1 MGGLFHQ
8 FPIVRKH
15 LRRFVVFL
23 AIVSALLLSPVARA
37 LDVPARPTEWVT
49 DGAGVLS
56 AADRQA
62 LNEKLEA
69 FAQRSGSQFLV
80 FVYPS
85 LEGEAIED
93 FTIRAAE
100 QWKTKQDRAL
110 IIFVFVQERKVRIEV
125 GYGLEGAIPDG
136 ISSRAI
142 REYIAPGF
150 QRGDYAGGLNAA
162 VDFLIARVEG
172 REQAIPHEGG
182 RGGQSTT
189 ISLRDILP
197 LLFILFI
204 FLFVLGPMFRRT
216 GCSGC
221 GCVPFFP
228 FGGGG
233 FTMGGGGHGGGFGGG
248 GGGGWNIGGGWGGGG
263 GGSFGGG
270 GATGGW

>member
-8 FPIVRKH
+8 FPIVRKQI
-15 LRRFVVFL
+15 RRLIVFL

-49 DGAGVLS
+49 DGAGVLT

-110 IIFVFVQERKVRIEV
+110 IIFVFVQDRKVRIEV
-125 GYGLEGAIPDG
+125 GYGLEGAIPDS

-172 REQAIPHEGG
+172 REQAIPHEGAPNG
-182 RGGQSTT
+182 GGQV
-189 ISLRDILP
+189 SLSARDIMFF
-197 LLFILFI
+197 LFIIFI
-204 FLFVLGPMFRRT
+204 FLFVLAPMSRR
-216 GCSGC
+216 GGC
-221 GCVPFFP
+221 GGCFFPFFFGGGGGGTT

-233 FTMGGGGHGGGFGGG
+233 FGSGG